1 MLCKE
6 LPPALTFHTAGVD
19 TRSQQGRQGSSSV
32 AMATVDEASHDVFP
46 IFVVFVSSIFALI
59 FSLYPPIQLAPVA
72 DCLIKQISKQ

>member
-6 LPPALTFHTAGVD
+6 LPPALTFHTAGVA

-46 IFVVFVSSIFALI
+46 PIFVVFVSSIFA
-59 FSLYPPIQLAPVA
+59 SVA
-72 DCLIKQISKQ
+72 GWHGSDKADM